1 MMYVYFVM
9 FLEGGIQ
16 SYSTTDRF
24 LGNCDPVCFLNYFL
38 YRSVLCGRE
47 VSLFMFVILILFNFA
62 YLGKDSTVIKK
73 LSISFGNIFRIW
85 PHISIFTYLYTD
97 SNN

>member
-62 YLGKDSTVIKK
+62 YLRKDSTVIKK
-73 LSISFGNIFRIW
+73 LSISFGNIFRI
-85 PHISIFTYLYTD
+85 
-97 SNN
+97 